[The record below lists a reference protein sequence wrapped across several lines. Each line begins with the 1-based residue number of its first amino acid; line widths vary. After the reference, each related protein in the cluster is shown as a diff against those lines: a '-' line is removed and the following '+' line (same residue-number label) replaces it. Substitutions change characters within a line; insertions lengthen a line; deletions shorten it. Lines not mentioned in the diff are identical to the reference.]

1 MKYQFNIIYSLLF
14 LFLVAQPVIA
24 QKPGETI
31 KILSYNIYHGE
42 NPYHAGEANIDQIA
56 NLISELQPDL
66 IALQE
71 VDSMTTRTAKVYGSK
86 VDLVQKLAKLTGYS
100 GYFAKA
106 MDYAEGGYGEG
117 VLVKGNGTFETQ
129 NLPLPAGGEPR
140 AAAWVTYTLPS
151 GKEIAFAGTHLCHQF
166 EENRIAQVEAVSQRA
181 KKEKLPTIWAGDLN
195 FRPDSEAYKSIK
207 GSWKD
212 AGELPTPYSPT
223 YGSSEDGARIDY
235 VWFDSSKFTLLN
247 YQVLNVTHSDH
258 YPVLVTLQ
266 LK

>member
-1 MKYQFNIIYSLLF
+1 MKFQFKIVFSLLF
-14 LFLVAQPVIA
+14 LSLVSQPLVAQ
-24 QKPGETI
+24 KSGETI

-42 NPYHAGEANIDQIA
+42 NPLHAGEGNIEQIA
-56 NLISELQPDL
+56 ALIRKFQPDL
-66 IALQE
+66 VALQE
-71 VDSMTTRTAKVYGSK
+71 VDSMTTRTERVYGSK
-86 VDLVQKLAKLTGYS
+86 VDLVQKLAELTGFS

-117 VLVKGNGTFETQ
+117 VLVKGNGQFETQ

-140 AAAWVTYTLPS
+140 AAAWVTYTLPK

-166 EENRIAQVEAVSQRA
+166 EENRIAQVAAVSQRA
-181 KKEKLPTIWAGDLN
+181 ENQKLPTIWVGDLN
-195 FRPDSEAYKSIK
+195 FKPESNAYKSIK

-212 AGELPTPYSPT
+212 AGALPSPYSPT
-223 YGSSEDGARIDY
+223 YGSLEDGARIDY
-235 VWFDSSKFTLLN
+235 VWFDSSKFKLMD
-247 YQVLNVTHSDH
+247 YQVLNVPHSDH

>member
-1 MKYQFNIIYSLLF
+1 MNNSFFGAF
-14 LFLVAQPVIA
+14 LILVFFGIHSPLMA
-24 QKPGETI
+24 QKSGETI

-42 NPYHAGEANIDQIA
+42 NPFHTGLGNLEQIA
-56 NLISELQPDL
+56 ELINELNPDL
-66 IALQE
+66 IAMQE
-71 VDSMTTRTAKVYGSK
+71 VDSMTTRTAGVYGSK
-86 VDLVQKLAKLTGYS
+86 VDLVQKLAELTGYT

-117 VLVKGNGTFETQ
+117 VLVKGNGIFETQ
-129 NLPLPAGGEPR
+129 NLPLPVGGEPR
-140 AAAWVTYTLPS
+140 AAAWVTYKLSS

-181 KKEKLPTIWAGDLN
+181 KKEKLPTIWVGDLN

-212 AGELPTPYSPT
+212 AGALPTPFSPT
-223 YGSSEDGARIDY
+223 YGTLEDGARIDY
-235 VWFDSSKFTLLN
+235 VWFDSSKFTLVD